1 MTTND
6 GLRQPASPPHQVGKN
21 TRMEG
26 IRMEPRKGTGEL
38 QHRHVAGHR
47 CGFEAGHACPAARI
61 LTHTAQEW
69 GISMSKS
76 NAAIAGK
83 KESGSERF

>member
-1 MTTND
+1 MA
-6 GLRQPASPPHQVGKN
+6 QS
-21 TRMEG
+21 
-26 IRMEPRKGTGEL
+26 KGAGEL
-38 QHRHVAGHR
+38 QNRHVAGHR

-76 NAAIAGK
+76 NAAIAEK
-83 KESGSERF
+83 KESGSECF